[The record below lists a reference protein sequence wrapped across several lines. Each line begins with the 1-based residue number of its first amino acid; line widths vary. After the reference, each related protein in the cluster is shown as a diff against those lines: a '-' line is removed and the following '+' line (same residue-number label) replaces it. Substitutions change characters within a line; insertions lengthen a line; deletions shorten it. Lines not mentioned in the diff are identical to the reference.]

1 MSLVDY
7 RHTVESLRGE
17 VERLARRS
25 YTKDFEIHRLQDEL
39 KKSCTL
45 MEVRMIIVEYLLTLQ
60 DSNVASISTV
70 LMVSMY

>member
-25 YTKDFEIHRLQDEL
+25 YAKDFEIHRLQDEL

-45 MEVRMIIVEYLLTLQ
+45 MEVRMMIVEYSLTLQ
-60 DSNVASISTV
+60 HFNVTSISKALV
-70 LMVSMY
+70 VSMY